1 MEVIEE
7 KAEKKLDE
15 KIVIR
20 NINKNAWS
28 LKLKP

>member
-1 MEVIEE
+1 MEAIEE
-7 KAEKKLDE
+7 KAEKNLMK

>member
-1 MEVIEE
+1 MEAIEE